1 VLLTYHSASI
11 GYGDMYRAH
20 RHETRLA
27 VLMMIGITCFALSDL
42 EGDRFPRALMGVLL
56 EMIEEHTCYAW
67 APVYL
72 VQLYR
77 ELW

>member
-1 VLLTYHSASI
+1 
-11 GYGDMYRAH
+11 MYRAD

-27 VLMMIGITCFALSDL
+27 VLMMIGITCFTLPDS
-42 EGDRFPRALMGVLL
+42 EGGRFPRALMGVLL

-72 VQLYR
+72 LQLYR